1 MKRSNPPAPP
11 PPKSVRFYTVSEVAD
26 MLSVSPR
33 SVCRWIS
40 EGELSVHKLG
50 RSVRISHP
58 DLMAFLATHRDD

>member
-1 MKRSNPPAPP
+1 MMKRSNASPP
-11 PPKSVRFYTVSEVAD
+11 PRFYSVRQVAN

-33 SVCRWIS
+33 SVYRWIS
-40 EGELSVHKLG
+40 EGELLVHKFG